1 MGLDAIIQPFIETKD
16 AIMADTDRLIGI
28 FAFGAII
35 VAVLTG
41 MQYAVM
47 FNPIHAAALFYLAK
61 SGVCSTIA
69 PYLIT
74 STGGAFGG
82 MAGLHIGM
90 CQLISFNYM
99 VEIAWYLQVLAI
111 EFIAIF
117 VFEMIFHM
125 G

>member
-1 MGLDAIIQPFIETKD
+1 MDLDTIIQPFIETKD

-28 FAFGAII
+28 FVFGAVI

-41 MQYAVM
+41 MQYAIM
-47 FNPIHAAALFYLAK
+47 FNSAHNAALSYLAK

-82 MAGLHIGM
+82 VTGLHVGM
-90 CQLISFNYM
+90 CQLINFNYV
-99 VEIAWYLQVLAI
+99 VEIAWYLQTLAI
-111 EFIAIF
+111 EFIAIL